1 MLRSLPTGFP
11 ETLDSHIKM
20 AKKHDG
26 RKMTNLE
33 LSKITG
39 LSEDYIASL
48 RKDPGLNVTL
58 ETVCSLCIALH
69 LLPCFSKDL
78 IRKSRN
84 QFPQTGDGYLMLA
97 LIEDHYTDSLDAIN
111 EVLQDAKLKPWGKTV
126 K

>member
-1 MLRSLPTGFP
+1 MTGVQTCALP
-11 ETLDSHIKM
+11 I
-20 AKKHDG
+20 
-26 RKMTNLE
+26 
-33 LSKITG
+33 
-39 LSEDYIASL
+39 
-48 RKDPGLNVTL
+48 
-58 ETVCSLCIALH
+58 
-69 LLPCFSKDL
+69 CFSKDL